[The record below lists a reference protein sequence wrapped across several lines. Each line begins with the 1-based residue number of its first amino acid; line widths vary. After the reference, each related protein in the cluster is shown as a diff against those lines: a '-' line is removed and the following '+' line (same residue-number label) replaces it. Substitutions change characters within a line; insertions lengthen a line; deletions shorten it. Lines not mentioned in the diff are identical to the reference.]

1 METVKNVTD
10 PYGEEN
16 WSDVKESP
24 KKKKIEWVP
33 TAGLCFM
40 FLLLAFMVTTC
51 AFHDKMKYDN
61 IKRIEVKM
69 VVTNEIFRDEREGK
83 QDVTNFYLRVESPFM
98 KTPEPDYLLRSKDYP
113 AARIHD
119 TLVCLVKYSNTFRKE
134 WYSNISRLTENNIDE
149 REKILFN
156 IVGLSKIIKS
166 K

>member
-24 KKKKIEWVP
+24 KKKIEWFPIVV
-33 TAGLCFM
+33 LCVICTILV
-40 FLLLAFMVTTC
+40 FLVTTC
-51 AFHDKMKYDN
+51 AVHDELKYTN
-61 IKRIEVKM
+61 IKKIEVKM

-98 KTPEPDYLLRSKDYP
+98 KTPDPDYLLRSKDYP
-113 AARIHD
+113 TARVKD
-119 TLVCLVKYSNTFRKE
+119 TLVCLVEYSTTLRKE
-134 WYSNISRLTENNIDE
+134 WYSNLARLTENPIQAEN
-149 REKILFN
+149 KLLFN
-156 IVGLSKIIKS
+156 IVGLSRIIKP